1 MSSPRPGKGQW
12 NIVKNR
18 GSRAYLSNAALM
30 EEINLSKLSYCWI
43 DKTVPH
49 AEKYDLILTDQ
60 SYPNHRIEEDL
71 QKISYETD
79 PPKTLLEV
87 ALSSAASRLKLPS
100 ASKTDLIIRIM
111 TSDHIPQEYFKKR
124 SKTAEEETIIMNRLR
139 FPPFMHVRFDGKEWA
154 PCVISHWRA
163 GDLRTGRFSLDHGNM
178 TLRLVKMFEK
188 MIDKIAGRHNF
199 NRYTYLDEAK
209 AEALATL
216 GINGLY
222 FDESKIG
229 RTKSPNPFG
238 YYTQIIKNSFNKILE
253 SEKTQR
259 QIRDRILQDNG
270 FLGSFESQEDY
281 NSLYRE
287 PVDKKDF

>member
-1 MSSPRPGKGQW
+1 L
-12 NIVKNR
+12 N
-18 GSRAYLSNAALM
+18 
-30 EEINLSKLSYCWI
+30 
-43 DKTVPH
+43 
-49 AEKYDLILTDQ
+49 DQ
-60 SYPNHRIEEDL
+60 SFPNHTIEDAL
-71 QKISYETD
+71 QQLSPETD

-87 ALSSAASRLKLPS
+87 ALSSAATRLGLPTTK
-100 ASKTDLIIRIM
+100 KTDLIIRIM
-111 TSDHIPQEYFKKR
+111 TDDHIPDEYFKKR
-124 SKTAEEETIIMNRLR
+124 SKSATEETVIMNRLR
-139 FPPFMHVRFDGKEWA
+139 FPPFMHVRFDGKNWI
-154 PCVISHWRA
+154 PCAISHWRA
-163 GDLRTGRFSLDHGNM
+163 GDLQTGRFSLDHGNM

-188 MIDKIAGRHNF
+188 MIDRIAGRHNF

-238 YYTQIIKNSFNKILE
+238 YYTQVIKNAFNKILE

-259 QIRDRILQDNG
+259 QIRDRMMQDNG
-270 FLGSFESQEDY
+270 LLGSFESQEDY

-287 PVDKKDF
+287 PADKKDAS